1 MNKFFFFKVV
11 LSYFDDERR
20 TFFITPD
27 QSGTDEE
34 GVPFSENDL
43 HNTAEFKEF
52 VKKTK
57 ADVIDVDYIE
67 YAVEYDPKKS
77 VVLGSPITDESFS
90 ALENGGQLEIIDQ
103 NQFPIILKKPSKGGG
118 SKNYI
123 FFLIFAAVIVLM
135 VLFISAAKGG
145 LFGDDMSESESSSE
159 TESDTGISDG
169 ESSETSDESSN
180 SENTHEPTI
189 DTGSGNSDNSDTS
202 GDDSASVSSDDPENS
217 SSDDSSDDTSEDE
230 NPESSGELTKPI
242 FNLDRESNM
251 AVTIFF
257 DGEEPAVTF
266 TDPHGKIIVGSEYT
280 ADHRSGSVCYYVEN
294 AEPGQWLVSCGKP
307 FTVDWQPYGVLPEV
321 GE

>member
-43 HNTAEFKEF
+43 RNTAEFKEF

-103 NQFPIILKKPSKGGG
+103 NQFPIVLKKSSKGGG

-123 FFLIFAAVIVLM
+123 FFLIVAAVIVLM

-159 TESDTGISDG
+159 SDTGISDG

-180 SENTHEPTI
+180 TENTHEPTI

-202 GDDSASVSSDDPENS
+202 SDDSASDSSETSENS
-217 SSDDSSDDTSEDE
+217 SGDDSSDDTSES
-230 NPESSGELTKPI
+230 ESSESSDELTKPI
-242 FNLDRESNM
+242 FNLDRASNM
-251 AVTIFF
+251 AVTISF

-266 TDPHGKIIVGSEYT
+266 TDPNGEIIAGSEYT
-280 ADHRSGSVCYYVEN
+280 ADHRIGSACYYVEN
-294 AEPGQWLVSCGKP
+294 AEPGQWLVSCDKP
-307 FTVDWQPYGVLPEV
+307 FAVDWQPYGVLPEV